1 VPNEGTNVISHPYA
15 VFTTGGPHLRVRSD
29 KNVVV
34 QSFITHYG
42 YLALF
47 VLSVLS
53 SACIPIPSE
62 VAYGFAGALCTT
74 ALTEHARFSLWAVI
88 VVGTVGSL
96 VGAVIAY
103 EVGRSAGRTIVDRWG
118 KWLLLS
124 HKDLD
129 RAEHWFERYG
139 SASVLIGRVI
149 PVVRSFI
156 SLPAGVAEMNR
167 ARFAVLTTIGSAVWV
182 ALLAG
187 LGYAAGSNWKHV
199 SGDFRAAEYPIVAI
213 VVLGLAYGFWH
224 RWRTVRR

>member
-1 VPNEGTNVISHPYA
+1 VAKG
-15 VFTTGGPHLRVRSD
+15 
-29 KNVVV
+29 KNGFV

-42 YLALF
+42 YFALF

-62 VAYGFAGALCTT
+62 VAYGFAGALCTAAVT
-74 ALTEHARFSLWAVI
+74 GHVRFSLWGVI
-88 VVGTVGSL
+88 VIGTLGSL
-96 VGAVIAY
+96 AGAVIAY
-103 EVGRSAGRTIVDRWG
+103 EVGRSAGRTIVERWG

-124 HKDLD
+124 TKDLD

-149 PVVRSFI
+149 PIVRSFI
-156 SLPAGVAEMNR
+156 SVPAGMAEMNR
-167 ARFAVLTTIGSAVWV
+167 ARFVVLTTIGSAAWV

-199 SGDFRAAEYPIVAI
+199 SGDFHAAEYPIIAM
-213 VVLGLAYGFWH
+213 VVLGLGYAIWH
-224 RWRTVRR
+224 RWRTVRSESAS

>member
-1 VPNEGTNVISHPYA
+1 M
-15 VFTTGGPHLRVRSD
+15 PHLRVANG

-42 YLALF
+42 YFALF

-74 ALTEHARFSLWAVI
+74 AVTGHVRFSIWAVI
-88 VVGTVGSL
+88 VVGTLGSL

-129 RAEHWFERYG
+129 RAEVWFERYG
-139 SASVLIGRVI
+139 SVSVLVGRVI

-187 LGYAAGSNWKHV
+187 LGYAAGKNWKHV
-199 SGDFRAAEYPIVAI
+199 SSGFHVAEYPIIALVA
-213 VVLGLAYGFWH
+213 LGLAYALWH
-224 RWRTVRR
+224 RWRSIRSETAR

>member
-1 VPNEGTNVISHPYA
+1 VETY
-15 VFTTGGPHLRVRSD
+15 
-29 KNVVV
+29 KNVEV

-42 YLALF
+42 YFALF

-62 VAYGFAGALCTT
+62 VAYGLAGALCTT
-74 ALTEHARFSLWAVI
+74 AVTGHVRFSLWAVI
-88 VVGTVGSL
+88 VVGTLGSL

-103 EVGRSAGRTIVDRWG
+103 EVGRSAGRTIVERYG

-124 HKDLD
+124 TKDLD

-139 SASVLIGRVI
+139 SASVLLSRVI

-156 SLPAGVAEMNR
+156 SVPAGIAEMNR

-182 ALLAG
+182 ALLGG
-187 LGYAAGSNWKHV
+187 LGYAAGKNWKHV
-199 SGDFRAAEYPIVAI
+199 SSDFHAAEYPVIAA
-213 VVLGLAYGFWH
+213 VVLGLAYAIWH
-224 RWRTVRR
+224 RWRTIQRENAANS

>member
-1 VPNEGTNVISHPYA
+1 MASIGGANVIRTALQSSPS
-15 VFTTGGPHLRVRSD
+15 VRLNPRVANG
-29 KNVVV
+29 KNGSV

-62 VAYGFAGALCTT
+62 VAYGFAGALCTAGVT
-74 ALTEHARFSLWAVI
+74 GHVRFSLWAVI
-88 VVGTVGSL
+88 VVGTLGSL

-103 EVGRSAGRTIVDRWG
+103 EVGRSAGRTIGERWG

-124 HKDLD
+124 TKDLD
-129 RAEHWFERYG
+129 RAESWFERYG
-139 SASVLIGRVI
+139 PASVLISRVI
-149 PVVRSFI
+149 PVVRSFV
-156 SLPAGVAEMNR
+156 SVPAGMAEMNR

-187 LGYAAGSNWKHV
+187 LGYAAGKNWKHV
-199 SGDFRAAEYPIVAI
+199 SSDFHSAEYPIIAI
-213 VVLGLAYGFWH
+213 IVLGLAYVIWH
-224 RWRTVRR
+224 RWRTV